1 MGAYTTDRGQA
12 LPLVVGVV
20 AVIATLI
27 VGVGWYAGTVIDAAR
42 ARTAA
47 DAAALAGAVAHDRT
61 AAASAARA
69 NGGELVAFDEI
80 GADVIVSVRVGRAV
94 ARARATIGTA
104 QLPTLDSRDRP
115 SG

>member
-1 MGAYTTDRGQA
+1 MGAHRTDRGQA
-12 LPLVVGVV
+12 LPLVIGVA

-47 DAAALAGAVAHDRT
+47 DAAALAGVVDHDRDE
-61 AAASAARA
+61 AASAARV
-69 NGGELVAFDEI
+69 NGGALVSFEKI
-80 GADVIVSVRVGRAV
+80 GTDVIVSVRVGRAV
-94 ARARATIGTA
+94 ARARATIGTP